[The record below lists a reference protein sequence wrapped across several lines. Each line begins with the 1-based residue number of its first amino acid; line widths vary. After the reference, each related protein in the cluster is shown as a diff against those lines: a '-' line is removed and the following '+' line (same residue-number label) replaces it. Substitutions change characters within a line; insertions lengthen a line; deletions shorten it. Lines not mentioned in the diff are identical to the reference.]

1 MEDSLQLTNS
11 RNFKFY
17 MTYIKKRFFFF
28 STDLFYFSVFYS
40 FLQILKYLS
49 IKPKNNLLWIR
60 ITWPAKCLD
69 TPHGII
75 SIIIKR
81 CHQLLSS
88 SILHSSWPVFLKYL
102 FKEYCLNMWIISQK
116 NLEPTFGNSSSI
128 ILFFSFVSFF
138 SFILPVSDQV
148 SSDVATCMCAGNKWF

>member
-1 MEDSLQLTNS
+1 MEDSLQLIVGILSSIWHIFRSIFN
-11 RNFKFY
+11 
-17 MTYIKKRFFFF
+17 FFFF
-28 STDLFYFSVFYS
+28 STDFFYFSVFYS

-60 ITWPAKCLD
+60 IKWPAKCLD
-69 TPHGII
+69 TPHGLI

-88 SILHSSWPVFLKYL
+88 SILYSSWPVFLSSIPWMNI
-102 FKEYCLNMWIISQK
+102 LNMWIISQK

-128 ILFFSFVSFF
+128 ILVLFCFVFLLSYLFQ
-138 SFILPVSDQV
+138 IKL
-148 SSDVATCMCAGNKWF
+148 ALM